1 MDNEDRDGTSAL
13 VEDLVDTF
21 GDGNA
26 VPTAEQWRSLLE
38 APDEGPVCVLNLLK
52 LRERA
57 DGEGEPRSGLEA
69 ILAYGA
75 GSVPRIHAAGG
86 TVLFFGRAEAQIIG
100 GGDEDWDLVVVASY
114 PSRRAFVS
122 LFLDPEYRKVFP
134 HRRAAVAR
142 YKAILAAA

>member
-1 MDNEDRDGTSAL
+1 MSQLDQRRTTTL
-13 VEDLVDTF
+13 VEDLVSAF
-21 GDGNA
+21 GDGDA
-26 VPTAEQWRSLLE
+26 VPTAAQWRAVLE
-38 APDEGPVCVLNLLK
+38 GPGAGPVCVLNLIK

-57 DGEGEPRSGLEA
+57 DEAGEPRSGLEA

-75 GSVPRIHAAGG
+75 GSVPRIQAAGG
-86 TVLFFGRAEAQIIG
+86 SVLFYGRAEAQIVG
-100 GGDEDWDLVVVASY
+100 AGDEDWDLVVVASY
-114 PSRRAFVS
+114 PSRQAFVS